1 VERRDLYED
10 DLPTERMAAPN
21 DGPGPLASTSPDDD
35 LDDDDDD
42 EDEEDDEDLD
52 D

>member
-1 VERRDLYED
+1 MESRDQYED
-10 DLPTERMAAPN
+10 DLPEERMAAPN
-21 DGPGPLASTSPDDD
+21 DGPGPRASTTPDDD
-35 LDDDDDD
+35 SDDDEDD